1 MLRQVA
7 FPRHLA
13 PIRGAPPCIR
23 ARKPSWKVVHQ
34 SQKPAFPFDVDFAA
48 MELKYPPTFQPN
60 SVNKYGWSPKPETT
74 PDYPFFVDFS
84 FLLFILELTSISLS

>member
-7 FPRHLA
+7 FPKHVV

-23 ARKPSWKVVHQ
+23 ARKTSWKVVHQ
-34 SQKPAFPFDVDFAA
+34 SQQPAFPFDVDFAA
-48 MELKYPPTFQPN
+48 MELKYPPSFQPK

-74 PDYPFFVDFS
+74 PDYPFFVFS
-84 FLLFILELTSISLS
+84 LSFHSSISNS